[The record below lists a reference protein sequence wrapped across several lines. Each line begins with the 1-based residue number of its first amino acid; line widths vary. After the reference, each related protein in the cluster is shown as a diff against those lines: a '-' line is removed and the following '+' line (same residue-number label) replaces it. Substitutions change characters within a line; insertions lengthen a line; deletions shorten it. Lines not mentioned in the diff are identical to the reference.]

1 MKKVITSVIVIATV
15 LLITTCL
22 VDSTDGTIDAPV
34 VTGTSPTFDTTPTWE
49 WTIPD
54 GAVKFRYRLDLGNWQ
69 IIDSLSVTSY
79 TPSSPLARGMHV
91 LEVQAAD
98 SDNNWSASGSHI
110 IFIALETPTGV
121 SASDNIANKIMI
133 SWNSV
138 SDAAAYYVYRSLSPD
153 ADYSEIGENA
163 GVSYED
169 TTAVPGTTYYY
180 KVRAKSANNIY
191 SDYSEYDEGQ
201 AAAAPSGPGTCSML
215 PQSVAVDLNDQ
226 FTTEIHVDTGS
237 QNIAAYS
244 VDILFDSNIIIVNTG
259 VGANGVSPGS
269 DGFVTAVNASLPG
282 ILQINGFD
290 VTGEGPGSNLHL
302 VTINWTAVGTGA
314 TDVIIEVEVLVDSS
328 YVTIGTPAGISNTV
342 TVN

>member
-1 MKKVITSVIVIATV
+1 
-15 LLITTCL
+15 
-22 VDSTDGTIDAPV
+22 
-34 VTGTSPTFDTTPTWE
+34 
-49 WTIPD
+49 
-54 GAVKFRYRLDLGNWQ
+54 
-69 IIDSLSVTSY
+69 
-79 TPSSPLARGMHV
+79 
-91 LEVQAAD
+91 
-98 SDNNWSASGSHI
+98 
-110 IFIALETPTGV
+110 
-121 SASDNIANKIMI
+121 
-133 SWNSV
+133 
-138 SDAAAYYVYRSLSPD
+138 
-153 ADYSEIGENA
+153 
-163 GVSYED
+163 
-169 TTAVPGTTYYY
+169 
-180 KVRAKSANNIY
+180 
-191 SDYSEYDEGQ
+191 
-201 AAAAPSGPGTCSML
+201 ML